1 VPDVGTKD
9 PRIDTYIAKAAPFA
23 QPILRHIR
31 KLVHQSC
38 PDVQETVKWGMP
50 HFEHQGVLCH
60 MASFKAHCAFGFWR
74 ASEFDG
80 VPRAAR
86 TSAMG
91 QFGRITSKAD
101 LPSDK
106 ALAGLVKQ
114 AVALNAAGKKKKA
127 PTKKAAKT
135 PRAVVVPA
143 ALLAAL
149 NKNKK
154 ARAGFDGMSPS
165 HQREYCEWIAEAKR
179 DETRARRVQ
188 TAVAQ
193 LCEGKSMNW
202 KYE

>member
-1 VPDVGTKD
+1 
-9 PRIDTYIAKAAPFA
+9 
-23 QPILRHIR
+23 
-31 KLVHQSC
+31 
-38 PDVQETVKWGMP
+38 
-50 HFEHQGVLCH
+50 
-60 MASFKAHCAFGFWR
+60 
-74 ASEFDG
+74 
-80 VPRAAR
+80 
-86 TSAMG
+86 
-91 QFGRITSKAD
+91 
-101 LPSDK
+101 
-106 ALAGLVKQ
+106 VKQ

-154 ARAGFDGMSPS
+154 ARAGFGGMSPS
-165 HQREYCEWIAEAKR
+165 HQREYCEWVAVAKR